1 MVATLI
7 MLSLVTFM
15 VVAFLGVARRERR
28 QLEVVTNMD
37 AARMANEAGRSRAI
51 AEVLARLLATGDKY
65 NYGVMVSTNFQSPGF
80 NPLVASPNNV
90 NHTNALALPG
100 QPTPWLANLANLQYD
115 PRLPVFSPYYA
126 NVTPYDPLASE
137 TNQGRW
143 YLDFNHGGLF
153 DYTDRFQAGDPHWI
167 GMLEYPDAPHS
178 ANNRGIARYAYLVM
192 PAGKAVDL
200 NWIHNQAKL
209 SVLPAPASPTAEGYL
224 RNLGLGPHE
233 MNLAAMLAEAN
244 PFWNYNYNVGA
255 GISGGAPSTRDV
267 FRDALDLL
275 LFRNNGGYNNLA
287 TLTALFGAVP
297 SANLV
302 SAQYDVLTTGPLMLS
317 TNLTIDNDLNN
328 VPWAGGSNSSTL
340 AQRYFDANE
349 LFLPG
354 RTYSSS
360 FATNLQYITTNN
372 LTPYDPAAPTVPGF
386 IGNRDRRV
394 LYTLLSTLGTDSW
407 PVNGKLNINW
417 SNAVYNPSSIQIG
430 SSGGELSGFASW
442 DPNYFFFNAA
452 ELMIRASCTPV
463 VYYDSTLNPTN
474 WLATNWFFGTSY
486 ANITNL
492 PASALPTFVPNRGI
506 TLSVTNIP
514 IHPYSY
520 YSGEMHR
527 ILQLAANVYDATTTN
542 NGSPAYP
549 TLFRPLFS
557 FYTNGWPSN
566 DFVYI
571 SGYTTNQTD
580 TALLGLPMFDLSDP
594 NGRLAMYTNGGAVV
608 AATGKGNH
616 PTCLIA
622 GTPVIVGARRGYPNF
637 NEFGMQTI
645 FSDTRRLEFVKT
657 NATNFGPNAIVMTNQ
672 SIIIGLTNIYGF
684 EAWNSYYTAFPRDLR
699 LVATNIAY
707 VVLTNEFGPVYTNIS
722 TNGILTN
729 ILANTWKG
737 TSNGLASFKGFFFT
751 NTPQLTTN
759 LARFGYAYSTNFP
772 PMSGFTNGGFI
783 AAAGQGSSAGFSRS
797 NGFPAMHLGIT
808 ITNTITYALYEPASN
823 KVVDFATLTNLI
835 TGVNLSTALI
845 TTNSQNPNADP
856 GVRFWLTNRVGGA
869 SAMNPTIGIT
879 NQIAMCL
886 DTNVNA
892 NTTNLWRQFSM
903 TTPTLR
909 EIDRFRRFLGTN
921 TALPINQ
928 VPSPGSSIQSPFNPT
943 RVITFNTTWEVN
955 DPLVHYT
962 TRDLMDPFRTA
973 ISDQIMPLQL
983 PINYP
988 IPPPGS
994 LFRVDFGFVNNRLA
1008 FTTNGG
1014 VNRYYLPWGQALKTI
1029 GTSLANYTNSNGSI
1043 TNFYLVAPAAYD
1055 QRLKDAGIYSSDAW
1069 DFPQRKF
1076 ANLGWLGRVHRG
1088 TPWQTVYLKSDIPN
1102 PTNWFYWAHSAD
1114 TSPTNDW
1121 RLMDVFSTAINA
1133 DATRSLLSINQT
1145 NSAAWAAALGGV
1157 LVLSNN
1163 GVSILPMTIT
1173 PQTPQLSY
1181 LVGGATNGII
1191 NAKQRIPKW
1200 QPVANYSQ
1208 GDVVSYFNGPYGFV
1222 NYYMATVSTNQ
1233 NQNPFVQVSISNQF
1247 GYWTNVNTWNGATTY
1262 GAGDIVAY
1270 YGVSYYSIQGG
1281 NNNRPP
1287 DVNTDWW
1294 EPYQYR
1300 SFTRLGQILSTPELS
1315 VQSPYLN
1322 AGVAWQLGTA
1332 YAVGARVYWQGWY
1345 YQAVRPVPANTP
1357 PNPYLDYSTQ
1367 RTLANSYWWP
1377 LESPVLARQ
1386 VPESLTDAFIERIP
1400 QQTLGML
1407 QLETSPRA
1415 KIYTWGQALRPADRG
1430 IYVGGAPYQG
1440 MVTNYQITGESATLT
1455 VVRFDGLPEPGL
1467 LPRPIPAGAPPQVL
1481 PRVIVESHKQVPAA
1495 P

>member
-1 MVATLI
+1 

-51 AEVLARLLATGDKY
+51 AEVLARLLTTGDKY
-65 NYGVMVSTNFQSPGF
+65 NYGVMVSTNFQSQNF
-80 NPLVASPNNV
+80 NPLLANPNNV
-90 NHTNALALPG
+90 NHTNALALAG

-115 PRLPVFSPYYA
+115 PRLPVFSTYYG

-143 YLDFNHGGLF
+143 YLDFNRSGMF

-178 ANNRGIARYAYLVM
+178 ANNRGTARYAYLVM
-192 PAGKAVDL
+192 PAGKALDL

-209 SVLPAPASPTAEGYL
+209 PASVTADGYY
-224 RNLGLGPHE
+224 RNLGQGPQE
-233 MNLAAMLAEAN
+233 MNLAAILAEAN
-244 PFWNYNYNVGA
+244 PYWTFPYDLNPLGDSA
-255 GISGGAPSTRDV
+255 AAAPLVRNS
-267 FRDALDLL
+267 FRDARDLL
-275 LFRNNGGYNNLA
+275 LFRNNGGYNNQA
-287 TLTALFGAVP
+287 SLTAAFGAIP
-297 SANLV
+297 GANLLA
-302 SAQYDVLTTGPLMLS
+302 SQFDVLGNGPLMTS
-317 TNLTIDNDLNN
+317 SNLTYNTDVNN
-328 VPWAGGSNSSTL
+328 FWAGGSNTSTL
-340 AQRYFDANE
+340 AQRYFELNE
-349 LFLPG
+349 IFAPN

-360 FATNLQYITTNN
+360 FTSNLLYVTTNN
-372 LTPYDPAAPTVPGF
+372 LTPYDPAAPTPAGF

-407 PVNGKLNINW
+407 PVNGKLNVNW
-417 SNAVYNPSSIQIG
+417 SNAVYNPTSIQIG
-430 SSGGELSGFASW
+430 SSGGELSGFAGW

-463 VYYDSTLNPTN
+463 VYYDSALNPTN

-486 ANITNL
+486 ANITNV
-492 PASALPTFVPNRGI
+492 PAAALPTFVPNRGI
-506 TLSVTNIP
+506 TLSITNIP

-520 YSGEMHR
+520 YSAEMHR
-527 ILQLAANVYDATTTN
+527 ILQLAANIYDATTTN

-557 FYTNGWPSN
+557 FDTNGWPSN

-571 SGYTTNQTD
+571 SGYTTNNTD
-580 TALLGLPMFDLSDP
+580 ANGLPFNLLNMPMFDLTDP
-594 NGRLAMYTNGGAVV
+594 NGRLAMYTNAAAVV
-608 AATGKGNH
+608 AATGQGNH

-622 GTPVIVGARRGYPNF
+622 GTPVIVGAKRGYPNF

-645 FSDTRRLEFVKT
+645 FSDTRRIEFVKT

-684 EAWNSYYTAFPRDLR
+684 EAWNSYYTNFPRNLR

-751 NTPQLTTN
+751 NIPQLSTN
-759 LARFGYAYSTNFP
+759 LARGYAYSTNYP
-772 PMSGFTNGGFI
+772 PLTGFTNGGFI
-783 AAAGQGSSAGFSRS
+783 PASPAGPGSPSWFSRS
-797 NGFPAMHLGIT
+797 NGFPAMQLGIT
-808 ITNTITYALYEPASN
+808 ISNKITYALYEPGPN
-823 KVVDFATLTNLI
+823 RVVDFVTLTNLV

-943 RVITFNTTWEVN
+943 RVISFNTTWEVN

-962 TRDLMDPFRTA
+962 TRDLLDPFRTA
-973 ISDQIMPLQL
+973 ISDQITPLQL

-994 LFRVDFGFVNNRLA
+994 LYRVDFGFKNGQLG

-1014 VNRYYLPWGQALKTI
+1014 VNRYYLPWGQALNTI
-1029 GTSLANYTNSNGSI
+1029 GTSIANYTNANGSI

-1055 QRLKDAGIYSSDAW
+1055 QRLKDAGVYSS
-1069 DFPQRKF
+1069 
-1076 ANLGWLGRVHRG
+1076 
-1088 TPWQTVYLKSDIPN
+1088 
-1102 PTNWFYWAHSAD
+1102 
-1114 TSPTNDW
+1114 
-1121 RLMDVFSTAINA
+1121 
-1133 DATRSLLSINQT
+1133 
-1145 NSAAWAAALGGV
+1145 
-1157 LVLSNN
+1157 
-1163 GVSILPMTIT
+1163 
-1173 PQTPQLSY
+1173 
-1181 LVGGATNGII
+1181 
-1191 NAKQRIPKW
+1191 
-1200 QPVANYSQ
+1200 
-1208 GDVVSYFNGPYGFV
+1208 
-1222 NYYMATVSTNQ
+1222 
-1233 NQNPFVQVSISNQF
+1233 
-1247 GYWTNVNTWNGATTY
+1247 
-1262 GAGDIVAY
+1262 
-1270 YGVSYYSIQGG
+1270 
-1281 NNNRPP
+1281 
-1287 DVNTDWW
+1287 
-1294 EPYQYR
+1294 
-1300 SFTRLGQILSTPELS
+1300 
-1315 VQSPYLN
+1315 
-1322 AGVAWQLGTA
+1322 
-1332 YAVGARVYWQGWY
+1332 
-1345 YQAVRPVPANTP
+1345 
-1357 PNPYLDYSTQ
+1357 
-1367 RTLANSYWWP
+1367 
-1377 LESPVLARQ
+1377 
-1386 VPESLTDAFIERIP
+1386 
-1400 QQTLGML
+1400 
-1407 QLETSPRA
+1407 
-1415 KIYTWGQALRPADRG
+1415 
-1430 IYVGGAPYQG
+1430 
-1440 MVTNYQITGESATLT
+1440 
-1455 VVRFDGLPEPGL
+1455 
-1467 LPRPIPAGAPPQVL
+1467 
-1481 PRVIVESHKQVPAA
+1481 
-1495 P
+1495 